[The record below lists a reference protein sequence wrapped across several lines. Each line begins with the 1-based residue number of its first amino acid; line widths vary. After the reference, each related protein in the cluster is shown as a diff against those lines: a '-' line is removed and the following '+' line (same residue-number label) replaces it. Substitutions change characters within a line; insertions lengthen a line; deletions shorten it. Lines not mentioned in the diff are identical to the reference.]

1 MERIRTLINRLH
13 AQLESGVSPRIMLA
27 NARLLE
33 QELNDA
39 AMKEEATSPIVAEVP
54 SVPTRTLGGTV
65 PDLNDEEPVISI
77 LQIDEAEVEAEL
89 EAIKR
94 NAQVVQQMSAHTKP
108 SLLFD
113 DSGDPLHE
121 AELPTLRFQPAA
133 ASTPPETPEP
143 ETPPAASV
151 ARTADNT
158 KSATDLNEQ
167 LQAQAPPSLN
177 EQLKGKQASLSLGDT
192 LQDSAVRDLRKAID
206 LNDRFRFINELFRGD
221 ETMYERSIKT
231 INSFSIWPEAE
242 YWIRR
247 ELKVK
252 LGWNE
257 QDPSVKQFDQL
268 VRRRFNA

>member
-33 QELNDA
+33 QELHDQSL
-39 AMKEEATSPIVAEVP
+39 KEEATSPIVAEVP
-54 SVPTRTLGGTV
+54 SVPSWPTASRAADT
-65 PDLNDEEPVISI
+65 DNEKPVISI
-77 LQIDEAEVEAEL
+77 LQVDEAEVEAEL

-94 NAQVVQQMSAHTKP
+94 NAQVVQQMSAHHKP
-108 SLLFD
+108 SILFD
-113 DSGDPLHE
+113 DTGDPFHD
-121 AELPTLRFQPAA
+121 AELPTLRFQPAVEMPVPEQGPD
-133 ASTPPETPEP
+133 TPTVTP
-143 ETPPAASV
+143 A
-151 ARTADNT
+151 
-158 KSATDLNEQ
+158 SATPDLNEQ
-167 LQAQAPPSLN
+167 LQAQTPPSLN
-177 EQLKGKQASLSLGDT
+177 EQLQGKQGSLSLGDT
-192 LQDSAVRDLRKAID
+192 LQEGPVRDLRKAID

-257 QDPSVKQFDQL
+257 QDATVKHFDQM
-268 VRRRFNA
+268 VKRRFNA

>member
-33 QELNDA
+33 QELHDE

-54 SVPTRTLGGTV
+54 SLPTRLLGGSTPS
-65 PDLNDEEPVISI
+65 PDDEQPVISI
-77 LQIDEAEVEAEL
+77 LQVDEAEVEAEL

-121 AELPTLRFQPAA
+121 AELPTLRFQPGA
-133 ASTPPETPEP
+133 
-143 ETPPAASV
+143 ETPPPVEIPTSPTATPATPAEPAKPV
-151 ARTADNT
+151 A
-158 KSATDLNEQ
+158 DLNEQ

-177 EQLKGKQASLSLGDT
+177 EQLQGKQASLSLGDT
-192 LQDSAVRDLRKAID
+192 LQEGAVRDLRKAID

-257 QDPSVKQFDQL
+257 QDASVKQFDQL
-268 VRRRFNA
+268 VKRRFNA